1 MADALK
7 GNTTVQLL
15 GWEEGRK
22 EGWMDGRGLVWLFV
36 QVERE
41 REREREV
48 ENKHNSPVML
58 LLLWVQ
64 STCRL
69 DDCSIGVD
77 GARAIGAAVPKD
89 RRCRLILDLCV

>member
-22 EGWMDGRGLVWLFV
+22 DGWMDGRGLVWLFV

-41 REREREV
+41 RERERERGREEKV
-48 ENKHNSPVML
+48 E
-58 LLLWVQ
+58 
-64 STCRL
+64 
-69 DDCSIGVD
+69 
-77 GARAIGAAVPKD
+77 
-89 RRCRLILDLCV
+89 RCCVLV